1 MNCCDA
7 YGNCNQGRDCPV
19 RNSVDGLPAQPM
31 GKTTRRVYTCAD
43 LGVCK
48 STSPRCTDCTGTN
61 TNRATPLI
69 TKQAI
74 AHIDTDDMPMDTWER
89 INYWAA
95 LVVVVAFSLSI
106 TSLLASFI
114 WSLVSA

>member
-19 RNSVDGLPAQPM
+19 RNTVDGLPAQPM

-48 STSPRCTDCTGTN
+48 STSPRCTDC
-61 TNRATPLI
+61 ATPLI

-95 LVVVVAFSLSI
+95 LVVVVAFSVG
-106 TSLLASFI
+106 TVG
-114 WSLVSA
+114 LVGGYMWGRLTA

>member
-19 RNSVDGLPAQPM
+19 RTTADGLPAQPTS
-31 GKTTRRVYTCAD
+31 KTTRRVYTCAD

-48 STSPRCTDCTGTN
+48 STSPRCTDCT
-61 TNRATPLI
+61 TPLI

-74 AHIDTDDMPMDTWER
+74 AHIDTDVVEMDTWER

>member
-1 MNCCDA
+1 MNCCDT

-19 RNSVDGLPAQPM
+19 RNTVDGLPAQPM

-48 STSPRCTDCTGTN
+48 STSPRCTDC
-61 TNRATPLI
+61 ATPLI

-95 LVVVVAFSLSI
+95 LVVVVAFSVG
-106 TSLLASFI
+106 TVG
-114 WSLVSA
+114 LVGGYMWGRLTA

>member
-1 MNCCDA
+1 MNCCDT

-19 RNSVDGLPAQPM
+19 RNTVAGLPAQPM

-48 STSPRCTDCTGTN
+48 STSPRCTDC
-61 TNRATPLI
+61 ATPLI

-95 LVVVVAFSLSI
+95 LVVVVAFSVG
-106 TSLLASFI
+106 TVG
-114 WSLVSA
+114 LVGGYMWGRLTA

>member
-19 RNSVDGLPAQPM
+19 RNTVDGLPAQPM
-31 GKTTRRVYTCAD
+31 SKTTRRVYTCAD
-43 LGVCK
+43 LAVCK
-48 STSPRCTDCTGTN
+48 STSPRCTDC
-61 TNRATPLI
+61 ATPLI

-95 LVVVVAFSLSI
+95 LAIVTCLSVGVAGVAVGFV
-106 TSLLASFI
+106 
-114 WSLVSA
+114 WQKVMG

>member
-1 MNCCDA
+1 MNCCDT

-19 RNSVDGLPAQPM
+19 RNTVDGLPAQPM

-48 STSPRCTDCTGTN
+48 CTDC
-61 TNRATPLI
+61 ATPLI

-95 LVVVVAFSLSI
+95 LVVVVAFSVG
-106 TSLLASFI
+106 TVG
-114 WSLVSA
+114 LVGGYMWGRLTA